1 MDLKLEGITLKDCEY
16 VNIICLKCDWLVDEG
31 ESDHHNNKL
40 YLSSNWNK
48 ARKKFRGCLK
58 MRVIIAVINTT

>member
-16 VNIICLKCDWLVDEG
+16 VNIICLKCYWLIHE
-31 ESDHHNNKL
+31 EERDHHNNKL
-40 YLSSNWNK
+40 YLSSNKNK
-48 ARKKFRGCLK
+48 ARKKFQGCLK